1 MTVLDFLRLTG
12 RHWKTLAIGVIV
24 GIIAAFGYTQIQP
37 HVFEAS
43 SSGYVIAGS
52 SVDAGFPISGSEA
65 SIAKANSYLPLIN
78 SGPVREKIA
87 ANPELGLAEGE
98 TLQGRLTATVAPN
111 SELIQVTASAP
122 TPEDAVA
129 LANGALQA
137 MADVITDIETQIGG
151 GVSNVSVVPLEDA
164 LQPTSPVTP
173 NLRNNLL
180 IGGGIGIVL
189 AYVFVFLRKALDVK
203 VRTSKDLAAAT
214 RAGALGRIPKSPQL
228 MGKNRGTNDADAIAA
243 ESFRRLRTNL
253 RFASVDEEIRSMVIT
268 SSNAG
273 EGKSTIATS
282 LAQVLAQSN
291 TPTILI
297 DADLRRPTVA
307 TVLGIDGKVGLSEV
321 LSGQIS
327 LEDALVASKI
337 PGLYVLP
344 SGRIPPNPSE
354 MLGSEAMKSIINL
367 LSTDYIV
374 VIDAPPLLPVTD
386 AAVLSTRVDG
396 VVLVA
401 TAGRTRREDVSA
413 ARDMIDQ
420 VNGRLLGTVLNM
432 VPPRD
437 TADGYEYR
445 RNRSYYVTADKKGM
459 PVLKSVKRGHEQPEA
474 FAVQADVAAQSTP
487 AASGTPAP
495 AAAVGRESLAPARA
509 AQAGAPRAQPAA
521 ASAPAER
528 PQTTEPELP
537 SRRSRRG
544 A

>member
-12 RHWKTLAIGVIV
+12 RSWRTLLIGVAIGLL
-24 GIIAAFGYTQIQP
+24 AAFGYTQVQP
-37 HVFEAS
+37 HVFTAN
-43 SSGYVIAGS
+43 SSGFVMAGP
-52 SVDAGFPISGSEA
+52 AAEGGYINGSEA
-65 SIAKANSYLPLIN
+65 AIAKAQSYLPLIT
-78 SGPVREKIA
+78 SRPVYEKIA
-87 ANPELGLAEGE
+87 QNPDSGLAEGQ
-98 TLQGRLTATVAPN
+98 TLTGRLTASVAPN
-111 SELIQVTASAP
+111 SNLIEVQASADSP
-122 TPEDAVA
+122 AAAVA

-137 MADVITDIETQIGG
+137 MADVISDLESQAGG
-151 GVSNVSVVPLEDA
+151 GVSSVTVLPLQDA
-164 LQPTSPVTP
+164 VAPTSPESP

-180 IGGGIGIVL
+180 IGAGIGLVL

-203 VRTSKDLAAAT
+203 VRNSKDLASAA
-214 RAGALGRIPKSPQL
+214 GVGSLGRIPKSPQL
-228 MGKNRGTNDADAIAA
+228 MGKNRASNDADAIAA

-307 TVLGIDGKVGLSEV
+307 SVLGIDGSVGLSEV

-327 LEDALVASKI
+327 LEDALTATKT
-337 PGLYVLP
+337 PGLYALP

-354 MLGSEAMKSIINL
+354 MLGSEAMRSIIRL
-367 LSTDYIV
+367 LSQDYIV
-374 VIDAPPLLPVTD
+374 IIDAPPLLPVTD
-386 AAVLSTRVDG
+386 AAILSTRVDG

-401 TAGRTRREDVSA
+401 TAGRTRREDVGA
-413 ARDMIDQ
+413 ARDMLSQ
-420 VNGRLLGTVLNM
+420 VHGRLLGTVLNM

-445 RNRSYYVTADKKGM
+445 RNRSYYVTANKKGM
-459 PVLKSVKRGHEQPEA
+459 PVFKSAKGHVDLLEPQP
-474 FAVQADVAAQSTP
+474 DTN
-487 AASGTPAP
+487 AP
-495 AAAVGRESLAPARA
+495 ATISLAPRA
-509 AQAGAPRAQPAA
+509 NVAPQNAGQKAQPQAA
-521 ASAPAER
+521 PQQTAVAEPPLSNAAPSESENA
-528 PQTTEPELP
+528 PT
-537 SRRSRRG
+537 RRSRRG

>member
-12 RHWKTLAIGVIV
+12 RNWRTLAIGLFI
-24 GIIAAFGYTQIQP
+24 GLLGAFGYTQIQP

-43 SSGYVIAGS
+43 SSGYVIAGAT
-52 SVDAGFPISGSEA
+52 VDGGFPISGSEQ

-87 ANPELGLAEGE
+87 ADPNLGLAEGE
-98 TLQGRLTATVAPN
+98 TLQGRLSATVAPN
-111 SELIQVTASAP
+111 SELIQVKASAP
-122 TPEDAVA
+122 NPEDAVA

-151 GVSNVSVVPLEDA
+151 GTSSVSVVPLEDA
-164 LQPTSPVTP
+164 VAPSSPVTP
-173 NLRNNLL
+173 NLQNNLL
-180 IGGGIGIVL
+180 IGAGIGIVL
-189 AYVFVFLRKALDVK
+189 AYIFVFLRKALDVK

-214 RAGALGRIPKSPQL
+214 RAGSLGRIPKSPQL

-321 LSGQIS
+321 LSGQVS

-354 MLGSEAMKSIINL
+354 MLGSEAMKSIIAL

-474 FAVQADVAAQSTP
+474 FAVPYQAQEPAQLATQAQAAM
-487 AASGTPAP
+487 AKAP
-495 AAAVGRESLAPARA
+495 TAAATPGRESLAPTRPD
-509 AQAGAPRAQPAA
+509 APRATPTAQQSTAA
-521 ASAPAER
+521 
-528 PQTTEPELP
+528 PEVP

>member
-1 MTVLDFLRLTG
+1 MTVLDVLRLTG
-12 RHWKTLAIGVIV
+12 RNWRTLAIGLFI
-24 GIIAAFGYTQIQP
+24 GLLGAFGYTQIQP
-37 HVFEAS
+37 HVFEAR
-43 SSGYVIAGS
+43 SSGYVIAASGLEN
-52 SVDAGFPISGSEA
+52 GFLNGSEA

-87 ANPELGLAEGE
+87 ANPALGLANGD
-98 TLQGRLTATVAPN
+98 TLQGRLSATVAPN
-111 SELIQVTASAP
+111 SELIQVSATASS
-122 TPEDAVA
+122 PESAVA

-137 MADVITDIETQIGG
+137 MADVITDVETQVGG
-151 GVSNVSVVPLEDA
+151 GVSNVTVIPLEDA
-164 LQPTSPVTP
+164 VPPTTPVTP
-173 NLRNNLL
+173 NLQTNLL
-180 IGGGIGIVL
+180 LGAGIGIVL

-203 VRTSKDLAAAT
+203 VRTSKDLATAT
-214 RAGALGRIPKSPQL
+214 RSGSLGRIPKSPQL
-228 MGKNRGTNDADAIAA
+228 MGKNRGANDADAIAA

-307 TVLGIDGKVGLSEV
+307 TVLGIDGKIGLSEV
-321 LSGQIS
+321 LSGQVS

-354 MLGSEAMKSIINL
+354 MLGSAAMKSIISL

-401 TAGRTRREDVSA
+401 TAGRTRREDASA

-445 RNRSYYVTADKKGM
+445 RNRSYYVTADRKGM
-459 PVLKSVKRGHEQPEA
+459 PVMKSIKRGHEQPEA
-474 FAVQADVAAQSTP
+474 FAVQTDASAAQTP
-487 AASGTPAP
+487 QPTFAAVAP
-495 AAAVGRESLAPARA
+495 AAAPARESLAPTRPSASS
-509 AQAGAPRAQPAA
+509 APRATPAA
-521 ASAPAER
+521 SQPTPP
-528 PQTTEPELP
+528 PQTPGSELP

>member
-12 RHWKTLAIGVIV
+12 RNWRSLAIGVFL
-24 GIIAAFGYTQIQP
+24 GLLGAFGYTQIQP

-43 SSGYVIAGS
+43 SSGFVVAGS
-52 SVDAGFPISGSEA
+52 SVDAGFPLQGSEA

-78 SGPVREKIA
+78 SGPVRDKIA

-122 TPEDAVA
+122 TPDEAVA

-137 MADVITDIETQIGG
+137 MADVITDFETQIGG
-151 GVSNVSVVPLEDA
+151 GVSNVKVIPLEDA
-164 LQPTSPVTP
+164 VPPSSPLTP

-180 IGGGIGIVL
+180 IGAGIGIVL

-321 LSGQIS
+321 LSGQVS

-354 MLGSEAMKSIINL
+354 MLGSEAMKSIISL

-437 TADGYEYR
+437 TANGYEYR

-474 FAVQADVAAQSTP
+474 FAVPYAAQAPSPTQAPVTQPST
-487 AASGTPAP
+487 S
-495 AAAVGRESLAPARA
+495 AVAGRESLAPTRPDAPTTTVVEPT
-509 AQAGAPRAQPAA
+509 AQQP
-521 ASAPAER
+521 SSE
-528 PQTTEPELP
+528 TELP

>member
-12 RHWKTLAIGVIV
+12 KSWKILAIGVVV
-24 GIIAAFGYTQIQP
+24 GLLAAFGYTQVQP
-37 HVFEAS
+37 RVYEADS
-43 SSGYVIAGS
+43 
-52 SVDAGFPISGSEA
+52 AGFVVAGTTPELGYINGSEQA
-65 SIAKANSYLPLIN
+65 IAKANSYIPLIT
-78 SGPVREKIA
+78 SQPVYSKIA
-87 ANPELGLAEGE
+87 ENPNSGLAEGE
-98 TLQGRLTATVAPN
+98 TLNGRLSATVAPN
-111 SELIQVTASAP
+111 SNLIQVKASASSP
-122 TPEDAVA
+122 SSAVA

-137 MADVITDIETQIGG
+137 MADVITEIETQVGG
-151 GVSNVSVVPLEDA
+151 GTSGITVVPLQNAVE
-164 LQPTSPVTP
+164 PTAPVSP
-173 NLRNNLL
+173 NLRNNLI
-180 IGGGIGIVL
+180 IGGAIGLVL
-189 AYVFVFLRKALDVK
+189 AYAFALLRRSLDVK
-203 VRTSKDLAAAT
+203 VRDSKDLATASG
-214 RAGALGRIPKSPQL
+214 AGTLGRIPKSPQL

-253 RFASVDEEIRSMVIT
+253 RFASVDEEIRSIVVT
-268 SSNAG
+268 SANAG
-273 EGKSTIATS
+273 EGKSTVATS

-307 TVLGIDGKVGLSEV
+307 TVLGIDGKIGLSEV
-321 LSGQIS
+321 LSGQVS
-327 LEDALVASKI
+327 LEDALVGSKI

-354 MLGSEAMKSIINL
+354 MLGSEAMKSIVGL
-367 LSTDYIV
+367 LSKDYVV

-401 TAGRTRREDVSA
+401 SAGRTRREDVAA
-413 ARDMIDQ
+413 ARDMLKQ
-420 VNGRLLGTVLNM
+420 VHSRMLGTVLNM

-459 PVLKSVKRGHEQPEA
+459 PKFKAVKGHTDPSEHFGAQP
-474 FAVQADVAAQSTP
+474 DVAA
-487 AASGTPAP
+487 AP
-495 AAAVGRESLAPARA
+495 QRESLSPARA
-509 AQAGAPRAQPAA
+509 PQSAPPQV
-521 ASAPAER
+521 ASAPAQ
-528 PQTTEPELP
+528 PQAAQTAVAEAQPTASSHEQPQ

>member
-1 MTVLDFLRLTG
+1 MTVLDFIRLTG
-12 RHWKTLAIGVIV
+12 RNWRTLAIGLVI
-24 GIIAAFGYTQIQP
+24 GLIGAFGYTQLQP
-37 HVFEAS
+37 HVFEAR
-43 SSGYVIAGS
+43 SSGYVITGG
-52 SVDAGFPISGSEA
+52 SVDGSFAFDTTEA
-65 SIAKANSYLPLIN
+65 SIAKANGYLALIN
-78 SGPVREKIA
+78 SAPVYEKIA
-87 ANPELGLAEGE
+87 QNPELGLAEGAR
-98 TLQGRLTATVAPN
+98 LDGRLTATVAPN
-111 SELIQVTASAP
+111 STLIVVSATASSPQA
-122 TPEDAVA
+122 AVA
-129 LANGALQA
+129 LANGALDA

-151 GVSNVSVVPLEDA
+151 GTSQVSVFPLEDA
-164 LQPTSPVTP
+164 TAPSSPVTP

-180 IGGGIGIVL
+180 IGAGIGIVL
-189 AYVFVFLRKALDVK
+189 AYVFVLLRKALDVK

-273 EGKSTIATS
+273 EGKSTIATA

-321 LSGQIS
+321 LSGQVS

-354 MLGSEAMKSIINL
+354 MLGSEAMKSIISL
-367 LSTDYIV
+367 LSTDYVV

-474 FAVQADVAAQSTP
+474 FAVQAPAPSTP
-487 AASGTPAP
+487 TAVAPTPTAT
-495 AAAVGRESLAPARA
+495 GRESLAPTR
-509 AQAGAPRAQPAA
+509 PA
-521 ASAPAER
+521 ASAPTA
-528 PQTTEPELP
+528 PQAPRVTPPAAGTEVP

>member
-12 RHWKTLAIGVIV
+12 RNWKTLAIGVIV
-24 GIIAAFGYTQIQP
+24 GLIAAFGYTQVQP
-37 HVFEAS
+37 HVFAAS
-43 SSGYVIAGS
+43 SSGYVVSGPT
-52 SVDAGFPISGSEA
+52 DGFFSGSEA
-65 SIAKANSYLPLIN
+65 SIAKANSYLALIN
-78 SGPVREKIA
+78 SKPVYDKIA
-87 ANPELGLAEGE
+87 ANPNSGLAEGE
-98 TLQGRLTATVAPN
+98 TLNGRLSAVVAPN
-111 SELIQVTASAP
+111 SELIQVNATAGSP
-122 TPEDAVA
+122 SSAVA

-137 MADVITDIETQIGG
+137 MADVITDMETQMGG
-151 GVSNVSVVPLEDA
+151 GVSNVTVFPLEDA
-164 LQPTSPVTP
+164 TEPTTPVSP
-173 NLRNNLL
+173 NLRNNLI
-180 IGGGIGIVL
+180 IGGGIGLIL
-189 AYVFVFLRKALDVK
+189 AYAFVFLRKALDVK
-203 VRTSKDLAAAT
+203 VRSSKDLAAAA
-214 RAGALGRIPKSPQL
+214 RVGALGRIPKSPQL

-253 RFASVDEEIRSMVIT
+253 RFASIDEEIRSFVVT
-268 SSNAG
+268 SANAG

-321 LSGQIS
+321 LSGQVS

-354 MLGSEAMKSIINL
+354 MLGSEAMKSIIKL
-367 LSTDYIV
+367 LSTEYIV

-401 TAGRTRREDVSA
+401 TAGRTRREDVAS
-413 ARDMIDQ
+413 ARDMLDQ

-459 PVLKSVKRGHEQPEA
+459 PVLKSVKGKATDDPAEA
-474 FAVQADVAAQSTP
+474 FGLQAEAPS
-487 AASGTPAP
+487 AP
-495 AAAVGRESLAPARA
+495 ARQSLAPSRPKIGQAQGSA
-509 AQAGAPRAQPAA
+509 APEVAPEQVPT
-521 ASAPAER
+521 APA
-528 PQTTEPELP
+528 QTAPEAELP